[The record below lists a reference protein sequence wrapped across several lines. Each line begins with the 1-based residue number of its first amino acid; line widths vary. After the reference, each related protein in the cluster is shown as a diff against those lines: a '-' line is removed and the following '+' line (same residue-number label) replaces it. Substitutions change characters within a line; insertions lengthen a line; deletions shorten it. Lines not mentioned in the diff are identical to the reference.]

1 MSGEETI
8 GPDAEEITAEIAH
21 AIAHGW
27 TIYVV
32 GFDHLHVQEF
42 TVGIVEAMETDGVE
56 IDYREPGSEYV
67 VVTSG
72 AEISAVAMIES
83 KYRRIREAKP
93 VLALVLAGE
102 QWPAG
107 TEDMA
112 IKTFRS
118 LVDLHPAHGTVIG
131 RVP

>member
-1 MSGEETI
+1 MSGDETLE
-8 GPDAEEITAEIAH
+8 PNAEAITAEIAH

-42 TVGIVEAMETDGVE
+42 TVGVVEAMEGDGFE
-56 IDYREPGSEYV
+56 IEYREPGSEYV
-67 VVTSG
+67 VVKSG
-72 AEISAVAMIES
+72 AEISAVAMIDS
-83 KYRRIREAKP
+83 KYRRLREAKP

-107 TEDMA
+107 VEDVA
-112 IKTFRS
+112 VNTFRT
-118 LVDLHPAHGTVIG
+118 LVDMHPAHGTVIS